1 VAPGK
6 PLERNEAHPA
16 CRPPE
21 ADLEQALGALVVKGV
36 GGVDDACHYGSGVP
50 GTERLPPRKD
60 FVEALGALAQKFR
73 RGPPPK
79 WRSNL
84 PPDLQ
89 GARRRIVLGRAVVT
103 IRRLREHDLDPGSF
117 RPRRR
122 AVTGR
127 GPPQASRYRR
137 SRQEGARG
145 GSLGN

>member
-36 GGVDDACHYGSGVP
+36 GGVDDACHYSSGVP

-89 GARRRIVLGRAVVT
+89 CARRRIVLGRAVVT
-103 IRRLREHDLDPGSF
+103 IRRLKGHDLDPGSF